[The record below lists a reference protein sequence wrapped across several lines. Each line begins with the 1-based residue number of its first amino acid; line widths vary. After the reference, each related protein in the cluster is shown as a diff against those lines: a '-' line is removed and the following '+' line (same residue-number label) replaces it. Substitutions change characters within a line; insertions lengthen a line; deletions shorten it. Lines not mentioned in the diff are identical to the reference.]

1 MKTQVKPIKK
11 ASNDPVREAKGHPS
25 GPSLTEMLY
34 REEEKVLEKRER
46 RKKPWSGEPDDGDIR
61 AI

>member
-1 MKTQVKPIKK
+1 MKTKVKPIKK

-34 REEEKVLEKRER
+34 REEEKVLEKRE
-46 RKKPWSGEPDDGDIR
+46 KKNRGKSE
-61 AI
+61 